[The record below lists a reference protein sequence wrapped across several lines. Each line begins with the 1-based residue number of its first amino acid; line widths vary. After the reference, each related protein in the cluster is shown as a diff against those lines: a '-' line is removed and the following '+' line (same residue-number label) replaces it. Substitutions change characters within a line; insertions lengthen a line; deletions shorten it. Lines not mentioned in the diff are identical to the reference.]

1 MTNVLVCV
9 KRVPDPTGEV
19 VLTADGLRVDGRF
32 AGYTTSAHEEAAVA
46 LAVQLAEPSGGTVT
60 VLSVGSE
67 DSIEQIRSG
76 IAVGATDGILV
87 EADADLLGPADV
99 ASAIADAVRSR
110 SEAGTEYGLVLLG
123 NDAADTGDFQVGV
136 RLAYNLDRPVVAGV
150 QTVEVEGE
158 QATLRAEG
166 PEGTEVYEVAL
177 PAVAT
182 VLEGGVAPKYPSVM
196 GRMRAKKAAVET
208 MAWAGA
214 ASAAG
219 SGRASLTVPEPPP
232 SEVTV
237 IGEGPSAA
245 PGLVAVLRELKVVV
259 G

>member
-19 VLTADGLRVDGRF
+19 VLTPDGLRVDGRF
-32 AGYTTSAHEEAAVA
+32 AGYTTSAHEESAVA
-46 LAVQLAEPSGGTVT
+46 LAVQLAEPAGGTVT
-60 VLSVGSE
+60 VLSVGAE
-67 DSIEQIRSG
+67 ESIEQIRSG

-99 ASAIADAVRSR
+99 AGAIAQAVTARA
-110 SEAGTEYGLVLLG
+110 EAGTEYDLVLLG
-123 NDAADTGDFQVGV
+123 NDAADTGDFQVGI
-136 RLAYNLDRPVVAGV
+136 RLSYLLDRPVVAGI
-150 QTVEVEGE
+150 QTVEVADGR
-158 QATLRAEG
+158 ATLRGEG
-166 PEGTEVYEVAL
+166 PEGTEVYDVEL

-182 VLEGGVAPKYPSVM
+182 VLEGGVSPRYPSVM

-208 MAWAGA
+208 IAWSGT
-214 ASAAG
+214 AAG
-219 SGRASLTVPEPPP
+219 SGREALTVPEPPP

-237 IGEGPSAA
+237 LGEGASAA
-245 PGLVAVLRELKVVV
+245 PALVAVLRELKVVH

>member
-19 VLTADGLRVDGRF
+19 VLTDDGMRVDGRY

-46 LAVQLAEPSGGTVT
+46 LAVEVAGASGGTVT
-60 VLSVGSE
+60 VLSVGAPE
-67 DSIEQIRSG
+67 SIEQIRAG

-99 ASAIADAVRSR
+99 AAAIADAVRAR
-110 SEAGTEYGLVLLG
+110 AEAGTTYDLVLLG

-136 RLAYNLDRPVVAGV
+136 RLAYLLDRPVVAGI
-150 QTVEVEGE
+150 QTVEVAGDV
-158 QATLRAEG
+158 ATLRGEG

-182 VLEGGVAPKYPSVM
+182 VLEGGVTPRYPSVT
-196 GRMRAKKAAVET
+196 GRMRAKKAPVET
-208 MAWAGA
+208 TTWAGTPVG
-214 ASAAG
+214 AG
-219 SGRASLTVPEPPP
+219 REALTVPQSPP

-237 IGEGPSAA
+237 LGEGAAAA
-245 PGLVAVLRELKVVV
+245 PALVAVLRELKVVTS
-259 G
+259 

>member
-19 VLTADGLRVDGRF
+19 VLTPDGLRVDGRF

-99 ASAIADAVRSR
+99 ASAIAEAVQGR
-110 SEAGTEYGLVLLG
+110 EAAGTGYDLVLLG
-123 NDAADTGDFQVGV
+123 NDAADTGDFQVGI
-136 RLAYNLDRPVVAGV
+136 RLSYLLDRPVVAGI
-150 QTVEVEGE
+150 QTVEVEGDR
-158 QATLRAEG
+158 ATLRGEG
-166 PEGTEVYEVAL
+166 PEGTEVYEVDL

-182 VLEGGVAPKYPSVM
+182 VLEGGVAPRYPSVM
-196 GRMRAKKAAVET
+196 GRMRAKKAEVET
-208 MAWAGA
+208 VAWSGT
-214 ASAAG
+214 ASG
-219 SGRASLTVPEPPP
+219 SGRDALTVPEPPP

-237 IGEGPSAA
+237 LGEGPSAA
-245 PGLVAVLRELKVVV
+245 PALVAVLRELKVVH